1 MPSGQTHDRLA
12 WIGCPIIAVVVGC
25 LSRLWQ
31 LAAIAGISYLLGGL
45 FLSPDLDTYSRPY
58 QRWGYLRWLWWPYRQ
73 WIPHRSVLSHG
84 PIIGTVLR
92 LLYGGVWLGIF
103 LLCLLLFLVTAQKM
117 TSHLEIGQGELL
129 PQGKFLF
136 GHTLAWVYLS
146 LRSHP
151 YHWLTAFM
159 GLEVAAMVH
168 YLSDW
173 GVSRVKGIMKHS
185 RRRH

>member
-1 MPSGQTHDRLA
+1 MPSGQTHDRLT
-12 WIGCPIIAVVVGC
+12 WIGCPIIAVAVGC

-31 LAAIAGISYLLGGL
+31 LGAIAGISYLVGGL
-45 FLSPDLDTYSRPY
+45 FLSPDLDTYSLPY

-92 LLYGGVWLGIF
+92 LIYGGCWLGVLF
-103 LLCLLLFLVTAQKM
+103 LFLVALQRMSAHLGVAQENI
-117 TSHLEIGQGELL
+117 LPRGE
-129 PQGKFLF
+129 FLWSDV
-136 GHTLAWVYLS
+136 LAWIDLS

-173 GVSRVKGIMKHS
+173 GVSRFKGTMSRMKRS